1 MAVTPG
7 NPYAAP
13 RARVTD
19 AAPPLSLAPR
29 AMRVFAYLGNAFLA
43 LLPVVTFFYGSRRQD
58 TGFAIL
64 AFYCVTVGVTSCMAL
79 AFRDR
84 FSFWA
89 AMCANVLAVVFAAV
103 LLAYFIVRSEPDT
116 WALALI
122 AVPPALN
129 LLAILLVRRSRGP
142 SDDTLAARR

>member
-1 MAVTPG
+1 MAATPG

-13 RARVTD
+13 RARISD
-19 AAPPLSLAPR
+19 AAPRLSLAAR
-29 AMRVFAYLGNAFLA
+29 AMRLVAYLGNAFLA
-43 LLPVVTFFYGSRRQD
+43 LLPLVTFFYGSRRQD

-64 AFYCVTVGVTSCMAL
+64 AAYCVAVGVTSCMAL

-89 AMCANVLAVVFAAV
+89 AMCANVLALVFAVA
-103 LLAYFIVRSEPDT
+103 LLAYFIARSEPDG
-116 WALALI
+116 WALALVT
-122 AVPPALN
+122 VPPVLN